1 MKIMSFQKFLPSAKS
16 PNWFKTGRC
25 AFHIAKE
32 SLRYDRS
39 RPRKAV
45 HRMAKRLRQDKIRAF
60 VLVGLMLLSWALI
73 ALVGQVIDLNP
84 NSIYMLCIASGVVLN
99 VVTSIEIFLE
109 KRLPPTIHMTGRL
122 CYVNPYCS
130 DFSSRNL
137 SPAAPPPRHVS

>member
-1 MKIMSFQKFLPSAKS
+1 MNFQEFLPSAKS
-16 PNWFKTGRC
+16 PSWVETGRC

-39 RPRKAV
+39 RPRKAA
-45 HRMAKRLRQDKIRAF
+45 HRTAERLWQDKIRAF

-73 ALVGQVIDLNP
+73 ALVGQAIDLNP
-84 NSIYMLCIASGVVLN
+84 DSIYMLCIASGVAIN

-109 KRLPPTIHMTGRL
+109 KRPPPAIHMTGCL
-122 CYVNPYCS
+122 CYLNPYVS
-130 DFSSRNL
+130 DLFSHNF